1 MDSSRPWHLSLKT
14 WLSLLALGLT
24 LWLVIS
30 YFGLIFEIIGV
41 LLGAFLL
48 SLAISPLADAS
59 NRWHIPRAVAVI
71 IAYLGLG
78 GILAGLITLLIPVVN
93 AEVSY
98 FQEHA
103 PNLFQNILSNAS
115 SIPFV
120 RNLFPSSGSLSSD
133 LIQRIDSLVRTL
145 ITALSGIG
153 GIALDAL
160 IVLLLAYFLTTD
172 PSLIENFLSSWVPAT
187 SRPEILAAKESL
199 RKRLSRWIWAQ
210 LGLAVYFSVAFSVG
224 LTLLK
229 VPFALT
235 IGLVGGVL
243 ELIPYFGGFVAL
255 ILAILSALTVQ
266 PLLMLW
272 VFIFYLAVVEIEA
285 HVLSPMLF
293 GRVTGIHPGVLL
305 VALLI
310 GVKAGGIL
318 GLLFTV
324 PVAIVLRFIIDEVQ
338 NSSAVSESNGH
349 HHDQV
354 EHVN

>member
-1 MDSSRPWHLSLKT
+1 MNSSKPWHLSFTT
-14 WLSLLALGLT
+14 WLSLLALGLS
-24 LWLVIS
+24 LWLIIS
-30 YFGLIFEIIGV
+30 YFGLIVEILGV
-41 LLGAFLL
+41 VLGAFLL
-48 SLAISPLADAS
+48 SLAISPLANIS
-59 NRWHIPRAVAVI
+59 SRWHIPRGVAVLL
-71 IAYLGLG
+71 AYLGVG

-93 AEVSY
+93 AEVTY
-98 FQEHA
+98 FQNHA
-103 PNLFQNILSNAS
+103 PNLFQNIVSNAA
-115 SIPFV
+115 SIPFIK
-120 RNLFPSSGSLSSD
+120 NLFPTSGSLSSN

-145 ITALSGIG
+145 ISTLSGIG
-153 GIALDAL
+153 AIALDGL

-172 PSLIENFLSSWVPAT
+172 PSLIEDFLFSWVPVT
-187 SRPEILAAKESL
+187 SRPEIVAAKESL
-199 RKRLSRWIWAQ
+199 RKRLGRWIWAQ
-210 LGLAVYFSVAFSVG
+210 LGLAIYFSLAFSIG

-235 IGLVGGVL
+235 IGLVGGIL
-243 ELIPYFGGFVAL
+243 EMIPYFGGFVAL

-266 PLLMLW
+266 PILMLW

-324 PVAIVLRFIIDEVQ
+324 PVTIVLRFIVEEIQ
-338 NSSAVSESNGH
+338 HPSAGSGSDSDRGQIEAVG
-349 HHDQV
+349 
-354 EHVN
+354 